1 MPLPPLCTTSTAP
14 AGSCLILL
22 RLLTLRALCHRNDTD
37 ALVGYAEANAELA
50 RLARRHGGDG
60 AQVSEHLQQALG
72 AYNNALRQSSKLG
85 RLEDRWGPLP
95 GGGGVGWEWVGSDA
109 AGLASY

>member
-1 MPLPPLCTTSTAP
+1 MKLTRVHGDAHLLLPTHHLCHPRPCTTSTAP
-14 AGSCLILL
+14 ARSCLMLL
-22 RLLTLRALCHRNDTD
+22 QLLMLLTPWHRNDTD

-50 RLARRHGGDG
+50 RLTRRHGGDA

-85 RLEDRWGPLP
+85 RLEDRWG
-95 GGGGVGWEWVGSDA
+95 A
-109 AGLASY
+109 AAW